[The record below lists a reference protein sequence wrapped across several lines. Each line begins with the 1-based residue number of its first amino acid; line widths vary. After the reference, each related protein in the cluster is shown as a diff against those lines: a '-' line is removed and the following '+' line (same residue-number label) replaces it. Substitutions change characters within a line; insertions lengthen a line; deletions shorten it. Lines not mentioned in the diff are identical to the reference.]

1 MGSQQDIKMKTVL
14 AALQAVFF
22 VVSSGKSI
30 QPLNVE
36 MLSEG
41 VACYSN
47 ADCLSSEICDKAK
60 GNDHGT
66 CLFQGEPSDADL
78 QAEMGAQVLTA
89 AGLNVSS
96 LTINAG
102 AGKESKIVLGEGAS
116 TFTLAIDGD
125 GNFVI
130 RYGSKT
136 TFSVDKNGNI
146 QANGKLHTKGALR
159 VDGQLQYMGLSQFFL
174 AAAEDFNKGATGWT
188 NGTTS
193 VCGSSKA
200 MLGGYGKFSGGEV
213 SKTFRKLA
221 AHKELRLKCNYH
233 FIDAWEGETAY
244 AKVDHMYVWTDS
256 YDHNTAKA
264 GINVCGAPAAEAKFA
279 VPIDVVIPHNATSVT
294 VTFGATLDQS
304 PFEQSWGVDDIM
316 IFLR

>member
-1 MGSQQDIKMKTVL
+1 MGLSVRSSSAARKMMKSAAVLL
-14 AALQAVFF
+14 AAF
-22 VVSSGKSI
+22 VATALGKSVS
-30 QPLNVE
+30 PLYVE
-36 MLSEG
+36 LPSEG
-41 VACYSN
+41 VSCFSN
-47 ADCLSSEICDKAK
+47 SDCLSSEVCEKK
-60 GNDHGT
+60 HGESHGS
-66 CLFQGEPSDADL
+66 CMFQSEPTGADL

-89 AGLNVSS
+89 AGLN
-96 LTINAG
+96 
-102 AGKESKIVLGEGAS
+102 
-116 TFTLAIDGD
+116 
-125 GNFVI
+125 
-130 RYGSKT
+130 GSKT

-174 AAAEDFNKGATGWT
+174 AASEDFNKGATGWT

-221 AHKELRLKCNYH
+221 AHKELRLKLNYH

-316 IFLR
+316 IF

>member
-1 MGSQQDIKMKTVL
+1 MCEKVNGARK
-14 AALQAVFF
+14 
-22 VVSSGKSI
+22 
-30 QPLNVE
+30 
-36 MLSEG
+36 G
-41 VACYSN
+41 VCS
-47 ADCLSSEICDKAK
+47 
-60 GNDHGT
+60 
-66 CLFQGEPSDADL
+66 FQGELTDEAL
-78 QAEMGAQVLTA
+78 QQEMGVQVLTA

-102 AGKESKIVLGEGAS
+102 PGKESKIVLGEGPS
-116 TFTLAIDGD
+116 TFTLGIDPD

-130 RYGSKT
+130 RHGVKDSFK
-136 TFSVDKNGNI
+136 VDKNGNI
-146 QANGKLHTKGALR
+146 EANGKLHTKGALR
-159 VDGQLQYMGLSQFFL
+159 VDGQLKYMGLSQFFL
-174 AAAEDFNKGATGWT
+174 AASEDFNKGATGWT

-221 AHKELRLKCNYH
+221 AHKELRLKLNYH

-294 VTFGATLDQS
+294 VTFGSTLDQS

>member
-1 MGSQQDIKMKTVL
+1 MGLIASSSAARKMMKSAAVLL
-14 AALQAVFF
+14 AAF
-22 VVSSGKSI
+22 VATALGKSVS
-30 QPLNVE
+30 PLYVE
-36 MLSEG
+36 LPSEG
-41 VACYSN
+41 VSCFSN
-47 ADCLSSEICDKAK
+47 SDCLSSEVCDKK
-60 GNDHGT
+60 HGESHGS
-66 CLFQGEPSDADL
+66 CVFQSEPTDADL

-102 AGKESKIVLGEGAS
+102 AGKESKIVLGEGSS
-116 TFTLAIDGD
+116 TFTLAIDSD

-174 AAAEDFNKGATGWT
+174 AASEDFNEGA
-188 NGTTS
+188 
-193 VCGSSKA
+193 
-200 MLGGYGKFSGGEV
+200 
-213 SKTFRKLA
+213 
-221 AHKELRLKCNYH
+221 
-233 FIDAWEGETAY
+233 TAY
-244 AKVDHMYVWTDS
+244 AKVDHMYVGTDS